1 MVRSTPAY
9 FNGRIYLSALNV
21 GLKAFTITNARLS
34 ASPTSQTSNTFGYPG
49 TVPVVSSNGTAN
61 GIVWAATVANP
72 SVLYAYDATNLAT
85 QLYNS
90 SQAANGRD
98 SFGQATLFNSP
109 TVVAGKVFVP
119 TRTGIAVFGLR

>member
-1 MVRSTPAY
+1 LEGLSSTLARTRV
-9 FNGRIYLSALNV
+9 FNIGPNSNLWLPRHGSGRV
-21 GLKAFTITNARLS
+21 FQRHGKWHRL
-34 ASPTSQTSNTFGYPG
+34 GYHG
-49 TVPVVSSNGTAN
+49 GH
-61 GIVWAATVANP
+61 P

-90 SQAANGRD
+90 AQAANGRD
-98 SFGQATLFNSP
+98 SFGQANSFNSP